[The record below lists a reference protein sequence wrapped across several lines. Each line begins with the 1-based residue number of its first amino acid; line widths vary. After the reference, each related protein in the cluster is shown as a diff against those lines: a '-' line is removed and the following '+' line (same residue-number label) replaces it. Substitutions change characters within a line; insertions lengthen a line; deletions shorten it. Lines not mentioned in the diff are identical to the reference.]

1 MLGEAMRR
9 REFIKHLVS
18 VAAAWPF
25 AARAQRSGKPPTIG
39 YVVPGPA
46 TTKSL
51 HDEFLMQRLSQL
63 GWVVGRD
70 VMVEY
75 RFADG
80 SIDRAGEAAAEFA
93 SMKVDVIFVGG
104 DSEALAVKRAAIT
117 IPIVASPVGDPV
129 GNGLIKELGAPRRQ
143 RHWRRSSA
151 ERDFW

>member
-70 VMVEY
+70 VVVEY
-75 RFADG
+75 RYAEA
-80 SIDRAGEAAAEFA
+80 SIDHAGEAMPSSPVHWSLPQTIAAE
-93 SMKVDVIFVGG
+93 SGVSRCGPPGED
-104 DSEALAVKRAAIT
+104 
-117 IPIVASPVGDPV
+117 
-129 GNGLIKELGAPRRQ
+129 
-143 RHWRRSSA
+143 
-151 ERDFW
+151 